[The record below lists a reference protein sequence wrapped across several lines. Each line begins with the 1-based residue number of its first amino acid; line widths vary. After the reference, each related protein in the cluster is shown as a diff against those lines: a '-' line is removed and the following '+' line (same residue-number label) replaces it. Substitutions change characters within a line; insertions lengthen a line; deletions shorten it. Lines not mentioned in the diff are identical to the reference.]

1 MADLD
6 GAIGYVVAHGDAVD
20 RARSSWLRSGIA
32 PPPEVLAK
40 VEMGQAP
47 AGGWPAFWA
56 GDVASID
63 ATCFRL
69 AEVDDLGALDREPAR
84 KAIGWLV
91 ARQSPDGTWEE
102 DDSLA
107 DAAPVWAN
115 PGDPEARLYLT
126 ANAGFWL
133 AVAGPPPGASSA
145 PGFGA
150 AAGFGASSGAGA
162 GSGFGD
168 EAAASAGR
176 TQEVVGRATQAFRAA
191 MREDGSW
198 PSYLVAGWLGA
209 ALLYHAEW
217 FYEAAQ
223 IQVILAER
231 VPDMTPADVA
241 WLAAAMRRVG
251 MSTDDWLLTAARKRL
266 TETQR
271 SDGGWPS
278 DDGDAF
284 DVHTTLTAIRA
295 LR

>member
-1 MADLD
+1 MADID

-20 RARSSWLRSGIA
+20 RARLSWLRSGLA

-40 VEMGQAP
+40 VEIGQAP

-56 GDVASID
+56 GEVASVD

-69 AEVDDLGALDREPAR
+69 AELDDLGALDREPAR
-84 KAIGWLV
+84 NALDWLA
-91 ARQSPDGTWEE
+91 ARQRPDGTWEE
-102 DDSLA
+102 DESLA
-107 DAAPVWAN
+107 GTAPAWAQ

-133 AVAGPPPGASSA
+133 AVAGVPAHA
-145 PGFGA
+145 
-150 AAGFGASSGAGA
+150 
-162 GSGFGD
+162 
-168 EAAASAGR
+168 
-176 TQEVVGRATQAFRAA
+176 EVVARTTQAFRAA
-191 MREDGSW
+191 VREDGSW
-198 PSYLVAGWLGA
+198 PSYLAAGWLGGA
-209 ALLYHAEW
+209 VLHHAGW

-223 IQVILAER
+223 IQVLLAER
-231 VPDMTPADVA
+231 VPDLSPADVA
-241 WLAAAMRRVG
+241 WLAAAFRRVG
-251 MSTDDWLLTAARKRL
+251 MSGDDWLLAAARKRL

-278 DDGDAF
+278 DDGPAF